1 MIMRQAKQNENKK
14 TGKKLLRGTIIII
27 CVLFILYLIIGYF
40 GLTDAQKT
48 GGFMFSWYGMFAV
61 SIYFIIRCINPKFRL
76 MNIFTINYFEKSDKS
91 KR

>member
-1 MIMRQAKQNENKK
+1 MRQTKQKQTKK
-14 TGKKLLRGTIIII
+14 SSKKVLRGSIIFI

-40 GLTDAQKT
+40 GLTTAQKT

-61 SIYFIIRCINPKFRL
+61 SIYVIIRCINPAFRL
-76 MNIFTINYFEKSDKS
+76 MNIFRFNYFEDKSDKT